1 MGIRQ
6 NRSAR
11 LLVVALVSASL
22 LIITFDYRQ
31 GDSGPLQGIGDALIT
46 VMSPLQKAVSN
57 VTNPI
62 GDFFSALAHLPSL
75 QQENETLREE
85 LDAARAE
92 LIKLSSEQ
100 GRARELEELLG
111 LQAALAPP
119 TTGAVVIGGSVSN
132 FEWTITIDKGS
143 SDGVR
148 IGAPVVTGAGDDD
161 APGLT
166 GALVGSVVRVTPEAS
181 EVRLIIDP
189 ESRVAG
195 RLRLSGES
203 GLIEG
208 QGNKD
213 LRMRLVAADSPVRLD
228 DIVSTVAWGAGEDTN
243 LYPPGIVIGRVSR
256 VLPDPTATSKFVTV
270 RPTVDFSSLESVLV
284 VVEEDA

>member
-1 MGIRQ
+1 M
-6 NRSAR
+6 
-11 LLVVALVSASL
+11 VALVSVSL

-31 GDSGPLQGIGDALIT
+31 GERGPLQSIGNVLIS

-57 VTNPI
+57 ITDPV
-62 GDFFSALAHLPSL
+62 GDFFSALANLPSL
-75 QQENETLREE
+75 QSENERLRSE

-92 LIKLSSEQ
+92 VIKLSGDQ
-100 GRARELEELLG
+100 GRAKELEELLEIR
-111 LQAALAPP
+111 AALTPE
-119 TTGAVVIGGSVSN
+119 TVGAVVIGGSVSN

-143 SDGVR
+143 SDGVAL
-148 IGAPVVTGAGDDD
+148 GAPVLTSAGSD
-161 APGLT
+161 AEPGIT
-166 GALVGSVVRVTPEAS
+166 GALVGSVVRVTPNVS

-203 GLIEG
+203 GLLEG
-208 QGNKD
+208 QGDRD
-213 LRMRLVAADSPVRLD
+213 LRMRLLADDSPVRLD
-228 DIVSTVAWGAGEDTN
+228 DIVSTVAWGVGEDKN

-270 RPTVDFSSLESVLV
+270 RPTVDFASLEFVLV
-284 VVEEDA
+284 VTQPEGEA